1 MIDLSTARLAGMRF
15 VLTATLMMSGLAS
28 TGAQSRTA
36 GPWMDSVST
45 PVFLFG
51 VSGNDAD
58 VVRVTLRVGSRIA
71 EISARGEDVKRF
83 GDSAVVIFTR
93 APQPISGASY
103 ALDGPKMRLT
113 YGVGNGGAVIRF
125 RLDGNIGLDV
135 EPTLPD
141 ALRIV
146 GILRGAAFWAVEQH
160 RIAVNPRHPYPPA
173 PAAGFDTYSE
183 SQVDRPASARPG
195 NRPPTYPPL
204 FHSAKVEGEVLAI
217 FVVDTLGRVDTS
229 TFHVL
234 KSTHDLF
241 TQAVKA
247 AVARYSFRPAELDG
261 RKVKQLVQMPF
272 DFSMMP

>member
-1 MIDLSTARLAGMRF
+1 MRF
-15 VLTATLMMSGLAS
+15 ELTAMLMMSGLAS
-28 TGAQSRTA
+28 TGAQSR
-36 GPWMDSVST
+36 GPGTWMDSVST

-83 GDSAVVIFTR
+83 GDSAVVILTR

-113 YGVGNGGAVIRF
+113 YGVGNGGAVVHF
-125 RLDGNIGLDV
+125 RVDGNIDLDV

-146 GILRGAAFWAVEQH
+146 GVLRGAAFWAVEQH
-160 RIAVNPRHPYPPA
+160 RITLNPRHPYPPR

-183 SQVDRPASARPG
+183 SQVDRPVSLRPG
-195 NRPPTYPPL
+195 NRPPTHPPML
-204 FHSAKVEGEVLAI
+204 HSAKVEGEVLAI

-247 AVARYSFRPAELDG
+247 AVARYSFRPAELGG

-272 DFSMMP
+272 DFSMTP